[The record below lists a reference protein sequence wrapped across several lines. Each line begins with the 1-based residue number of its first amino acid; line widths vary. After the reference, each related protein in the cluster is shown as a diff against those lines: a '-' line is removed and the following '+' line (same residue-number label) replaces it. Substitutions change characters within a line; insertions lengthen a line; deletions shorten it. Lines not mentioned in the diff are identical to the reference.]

1 MGQTSEKTE
10 TYPYY
15 FIEIFERD
23 EIYFE
28 NSEQA
33 NYFYFKPNQEFFKDF
48 LSACINNNFEVY
60 ATIEFFYLNFIQA
73 LLKYCKYNLLIPGFT
88 KVNLYVYRKKRLQRV
103 FKPKYKTISKLCPF
117 LFASAIAKKVDLNN
131 LVIEDMIYSI
141 FIVYAENQS
150 TI

>member
-28 NSEQA
+28 NSEQT

-48 LSACINNNFEVY
+48 LSACINNNFEV
-60 ATIEFFYLNFIQA
+60 LNDRIF
-73 LLKYCKYNLLIPGFT
+73 LFKLHTSLT
-88 KVNLYVYRKKRLQRV
+88 KVL
-103 FKPKYKTISKLCPF
+103 
-117 LFASAIAKKVDLNN
+117 
-131 LVIEDMIYSI
+131 
-141 FIVYAENQS
+141 
-150 TI
+150 